1 MADIN
6 TIAQQFTDYYYSTFD
21 ADRAGLAPLYRDHSM
36 LTWEENQIQ
45 GTAAIMEKLQASVSV
60 VGPSRLGL
68 PFTRVVHKV
77 VTRDAQ
83 PGSST
88 VASILVLVT
97 GQLIV
102 DDGSNILQF
111 SQMFHLVPDGGSYF
125 VQNDVFRL
133 VYG

>member
-1 MADIN
+1 MPGDI
-6 TIAQQFTDYYYSTFD
+6 
-21 ADRAGLAPLYRDHSM
+21 
-36 LTWEENQIQ
+36 
-45 GTAAIMEKLQASVSV
+45 TAALGLPLDQPGLLYTMGSTANLPQ
-60 VGPSRLGL
+60 GL

-111 SQMFHLVPDGGSYF
+111 SQMFHVSTARARELG
-125 VQNDVFRL
+125 
-133 VYG
+133 